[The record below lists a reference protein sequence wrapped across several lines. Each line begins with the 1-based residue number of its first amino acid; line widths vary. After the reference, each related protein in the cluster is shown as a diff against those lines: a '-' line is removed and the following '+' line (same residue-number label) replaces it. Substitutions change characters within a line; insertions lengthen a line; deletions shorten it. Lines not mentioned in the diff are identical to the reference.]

1 MRDLL
6 PWVGDKRA
14 SRAWDEV
21 FSRDTL
27 GAVVLGGATGK
38 FVEYIVALAVLLVLG
53 PDASPLWETV
63 GYLAAWGTAIPVG
76 IWIFVYWHRIEE
88 EAEEFVED
96 ATP

>member
-1 MRDLL
+1 MKELL

-14 SRAWDEV
+14 ADAWDEV

-38 FVEYIVALAVLLVLG
+38 FVEYVVALAVLLVLG
-53 PDASPLWETV
+53 PDASALWETV

-76 IWIFVYWHRIEE
+76 IYIFVYWHRIESAAE
-88 EAEEFVED
+88 EAVED
-96 ATP
+96 ATA